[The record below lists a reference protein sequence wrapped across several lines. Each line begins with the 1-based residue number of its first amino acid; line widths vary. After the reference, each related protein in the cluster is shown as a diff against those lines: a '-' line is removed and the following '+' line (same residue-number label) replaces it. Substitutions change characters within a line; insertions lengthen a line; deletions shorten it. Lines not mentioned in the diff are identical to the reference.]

1 MSRVVIT
8 NADWKSMFKKP
19 ELAGQ
24 FINYAMQV
32 AELDDDKKFGFNT
45 SFLGGVGVE
54 YLYIPDHDDLQLL
67 LNKFD
72 YAYLAHASDVLSIHA
87 ETQQDNDELNQM
99 IIDARVAF
107 EIESFQ
113 GGK

>member
-1 MSRVVIT
+1 M
-8 NADWKSMFKKP
+8 
-19 ELAGQ
+19 
-24 FINYAMQV
+24 
-32 AELDDDKKFGFNT
+32 
-45 SFLGGVGVE
+45 
-54 YLYIPDHDDLQLL
+54 QLL

-107 EIESFQ
+107 ELESFQ